1 MKHRTWLGL
10 CLALSIW
17 TACSAAS
24 SDTGEPQQDF
34 VTVELSTVG
43 VDPQSESPVV
53 LLRESMTG
61 RVLPIWVGVA
71 EAQAIA
77 RALHGV
83 EVPRPMTHDLLANL
97 LRDLEATVEEVVVHD
112 LRDDTYYG
120 SIRLRVNGRGTPR
133 EVDSRPSDAL
143 ALALRTGAPIRVARW
158 LLDEA
163 PEVNFM
169 APSVDE
175 QVVQA
180 LGLIVVAPNAELKAE
195 FGLPDRQGVVVARA
209 FGEAEA
215 AGITRGDLVVGV
227 NGVVPASPIEFFQAV
242 RDTEVGHAVR
252 LRVWRKGEEL
262 EVEVLPKPPARTGPR
277 RTVRTEA

>member
-1 MKHRTWLGL
+1 MKFRTIGPYLVLGL
-10 CLALSIW
+10 V

-24 SDTGEPQQDF
+24 SDTGEPQTDY

-53 LLRESMTG
+53 LLREGMTG
-61 RVLPIWVGVA
+61 RVLPIWVGIA

-83 EVPRPMTHDLLANL
+83 DVPRPMTHDLLANV
-97 LRDLEATVEEVVVHD
+97 LRDLEAEVQEVVVRD
-112 LRDDTYYG
+112 LRDGTYYG
-120 SIRLRVNGRGTPR
+120 AIRLKVNGRGASR

-158 LLDEA
+158 ILDEA
-163 PEVNFM
+163 PDVDFM
-169 APSVDE
+169 APSVDQ

-180 LGLIVVAPNAELKAE
+180 VGLVVVAPTDELREE
-195 FGLPDRQGVVVARA
+195 FDLPDRPGVVVARA

-215 AGITRGDLVVGV
+215 AGVERGDLVLEV
-227 NGVVPASPIEFFQAV
+227 NGVVPGSPIEFFQSV
-242 RDTEVGHAVR
+242 RGTEIGQPVR
-252 LRVWRKGEEL
+252 LRVWRKGEESA
-262 EVEVLPKPPARTGPR
+262 VEVMPTAPPRTGPK